1 MKFLNY
7 LRIGPRLALGFGSV
21 LLFLVVIALV
31 SFSGISTLSLSV
43 ENLVNKEFIEQNNAA
58 QLLFH
63 VYANATR
70 MGNLVMATD
79 RSEIEQLKSDIQE
92 DQIKIDERFERLIE
106 MAGKTGDPA
115 EVNDMLAVAGKL
127 LNATGQMYKTCA
139 EGDQAASALYFK
151 KELAPLRELYLEK
164 VKTAYDKQSKRIQKA
179 EAEAKLIS
187 RGSRLQILAI
197 GAGAVLIGLFAA
209 IAILRSVVS
218 PIKKTMAVLEAVASG
233 DLSQTLQIESRDEIA
248 TMADSLNTAVI
259 ALKKSMDEVQ
269 FLHLREQQQ
278 AQELEHK
285 IDALLGAVAAASQ
298 GDLCQRIVVKGSDS
312 VGKIGEAME
321 QLLDNFRSSIAT
333 FSQSAESLASTS
345 RELHSVGQR
354 MSGNAEE
361 TAAQARLLSGSASDV
376 SSSLQTVA
384 ASSEEMTASIKEIA
398 VNASQAAMIA
408 LSAVSIGEETTKVMG
423 RLGGSSQ
430 EIGDVIKVITSIAQ
444 QTNLL
449 ALNATIESA
458 RAGEAGKGFAVVA
471 NEVKELAKATA
482 ISTQDIG
489 DKIIAI
495 QADTKGAIAAIEK
508 MVSVI
513 ARISEISSTIAAA
526 VEQQTAT
533 TNEIGRHVS
542 EAACGSDA
550 IARSISRTADVAQN
564 TTEGADKSQRTAQQ
578 LAQMAADFQKLVER
592 FKV

>member
-1 MKFLNY
+1 MKLLNY
-7 LRIGPRLALGFGSV
+7 IRIGPRLAVGFGSV
-21 LLFLVVIALV
+21 LSLLLVIVLV
-31 SFSGISTLSLSV
+31 SFSGISTLSSRI
-43 ENLVNKEFIEQNNAA
+43 EDLVSKEFADQNNAA

-63 VYANATR
+63 VYANAAR
-70 MGNLVMATD
+70 MGELVTAAD
-79 RSEIEQLKSDIQE
+79 KSEVDALKSDIQE
-92 DQIKIDERFERLIE
+92 DQIKIDDRFERLIE
-106 MAGKTGDPA
+106 MAGKGEGPTS
-115 EVNDMLAVAGKL
+115 VNEMVAAAGKL
-127 LNATGQMYKTCA
+127 MNATAEMYKISA
-139 EGDQAASALYFK
+139 QGDQAASALFFK
-151 KELAPLRELYLEK
+151 KELAPLREAYLEK
-164 VKTAYDKQSKRIQKA
+164 VKAAYNMQSKHIQKA
-179 EAEAKLIS
+179 EKDARLVS
-187 RGSRLQILAI
+187 HRSRLQILAI
-197 GAGAVLIGLFAA
+197 GAGAVCLGSFAA
-209 IAILRSVVS
+209 AAILRSVVS
-218 PIKKTMAVLEAVASG
+218 PIKKTMAVLEAVAAG
-233 DLSQTLQIESRDEIA
+233 DLSQTLEIESRDEIG
-248 TMADSLNTAVI
+248 TMADSLNTAVT
-259 ALKKSMDEVQ
+259 ALRKSMDEVQ

-278 AQELEHK
+278 AQELENK
-285 IDALLGAVAAASQ
+285 IDELLGAVAAASQ

-321 QLLDNFRSSIAT
+321 RLLANFRDSIRT

-345 RELHSVGQR
+345 QELHVVGKR

-376 SSSLQTVA
+376 SRSLQTVA

-408 LSAVSIGEETTKVMG
+408 LSAVSIGEETTKVMS

-482 ISTQDIG
+482 SSTEDIG
-489 DKIIAI
+489 RKIVAI
-495 QADTKGAIAAIEK
+495 QADTNGAVAAIEN
-508 MVSVI
+508 MVGVI
-513 ARISEISSTIAAA
+513 AKISEISSTIAAA

-533 TNEIGRHVS
+533 TNEIGRHVT

-550 IARSISRTADVAQN
+550 IAMSISRTADVAQN
-564 TTEGADKSQRTAQQ
+564 TTEGADESERTAQQ
-578 LAQMAADFQKLVER
+578 LAQMAADFQRLVER